1 MKKRNLSM
9 AMKMKIHMLFFNP
22 VSEGKPLNPPS
33 NLRNQ
38 PPQSRMVFMQSFRTA
53 LLIWR
58 SLLVGVNTALPP
70 EELTR
75 RRRHRLAAGG
85 AYSSLRFCISELR
98 RRPQRHY

>member
-9 AMKMKIHMLFFNP
+9 AMKMKIHMFFFNP
-22 VSEGKPLNPPS
+22 VSEGKPPNPPS

-58 SLLVGVNTALPP
+58 SLLVGVDTALPP

-75 RRRHRLAAGG
+75 LYDSVFLSFDEDQNGTID
-85 AYSSLRFCISELR
+85 L
-98 RRPQRHY
+98 